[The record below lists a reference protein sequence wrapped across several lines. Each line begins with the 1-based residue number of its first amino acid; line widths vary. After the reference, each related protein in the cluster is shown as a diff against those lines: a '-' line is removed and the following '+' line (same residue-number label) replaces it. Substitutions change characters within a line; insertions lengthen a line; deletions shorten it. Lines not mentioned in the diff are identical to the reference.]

1 MVASRS
7 TMVGTPLPRLH
18 IPISSAPSRQNL
30 PSVSQVGYETAADEH
45 KPSFED
51 LEDIA
56 RFIQEQTSVRPTL
69 GVICGSGLGGLAED
83 LDQDR
88 PKDVLSYSDIPN
100 FPVCRGTC
108 RQCFFSCVFGN
119 FLQPK

>member
-1 MVASRS
+1 M
-7 TMVGTPLPRLH
+7 
-18 IPISSAPSRQNL
+18 
-30 PSVSQVGYETAADEH
+30 GYETAADEN

-56 RFIQEQTSVRPTL
+56 RFIQQKTSVRPTL

-88 PKDVLSYSDIPN
+88 PKDVFSYSEIPN
-100 FPVCRGTC
+100 FPVCRGWSSAVFYSSSYMHMDECIVPKLTLLVDV
-108 RQCFFSCVFGN
+108 CFNCTATAPFNYVF
-119 FLQPK
+119 Q